1 MEMNVPFIQNSYMK
15 TEEASPL
22 YTLSDSNSIRLT
34 WRYAL
39 VSGGLV
45 VGPLLA
51 HLAVLAVVVDAA
63 AGAVAFHLE
72 KVAVVR
78 HHGDHPREQMS
89 HVL

>member
-1 MEMNVPFIQNSYMK
+1 MTDLILLNLNESKLRDSLVEFKFIY
-15 TEEASPL
+15 
-22 YTLSDSNSIRLT
+22 RT

-45 VGPLLA
+45 VGTLLA

-63 AGAVAFHLE
+63 AGAVAVHLE
-72 KVAVVR
+72 EVAVVR